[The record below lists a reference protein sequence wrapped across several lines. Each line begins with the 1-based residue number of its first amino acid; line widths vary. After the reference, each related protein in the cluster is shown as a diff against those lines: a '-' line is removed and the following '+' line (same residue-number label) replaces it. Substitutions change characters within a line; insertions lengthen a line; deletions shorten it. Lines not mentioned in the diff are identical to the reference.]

1 METTDDNKLKQAKW
15 EFIDIAVLVAV
26 IILAAIG
33 ILMVFSITG
42 TSIHNN
48 RAGDRMSYVMHSIN
62 GVIGGIVL
70 MVFMTFF
77 PNKLYRGKL
86 GMLILIGTL
95 FIFIIT
101 PIFGLDVPG
110 APYVYRWLR
119 IPGIGIT
126 FQAVDLARIGF
137 TLSLPWIIQYLIDR
151 GQYFSNKVFAHYLIA
166 FGYVIFCTLWI
177 FPGQP
182 DIGSAMVIFL
192 TGAIVFLASGLHKLQ
207 LALLLSIAGTTLVMV
222 LLIGFNNL
230 GFLPNYAQ
238 NRILVWL
245 YPFEYL
251 DLGGRQLVVGFTS
264 IALGGMTGVG
274 LGNSTQALGFAIEPH
289 TDLIVTILA
298 EELGFIAVMGVMIL
312 YFVIAF
318 RCFSTA
324 LKSRDTFK
332 ALVCV
337 GIGAFFLTQPLVNLG
352 GVVGLIP
359 LSGVVLPFISYGM
372 TSKFSTFILIG
383 IYFNIRRSIL
393 IDVERYKILKHEEI
407 INPTPITRNSESDS
421 NVLDFKH

>member
-1 METTDDNKLKQAKW
+1 METTENVKLKQAKRD
-15 EFIDIAVLVAV
+15 FIDITVLVAV

-48 RAGDRMSYVMHSIN
+48 VAGDRMSYVMHSVN
-62 GVIGGIVL
+62 GIIGGIVL
-70 MVFMTFF
+70 MIFMTIF
-77 PNKLYRGKL
+77 PSKLYRGRL
-86 GMLILIGTL
+86 GMLIAIGTIIL
-95 FIFIIT
+95 LIIT
-101 PIFGLDVPG
+101 MFWGQGTDASPNVR
-110 APYVYRWLR
+110 RWLQ
-119 IPGIGIT
+119 IPGLVT

-137 TLSLPWIIQYLIDR
+137 TLSLPWLIQYLIDR
-151 GQYFSNKVFAHYLIA
+151 GEYFSNKVFARYLIA
-166 FGYVIFCTLWI
+166 FAYVVACTLFI
-177 FPGQP
+177 LRQP
-182 DIGSAMVIFL
+182 DLGSAMVIFL
-192 TGAIVFLASGLHKLQ
+192 TGSIVFFASGLHKLQ
-207 LALLLSIAGTTLVMV
+207 LILLLSIAGSV
-222 LLIGFNNL
+222 LLMVVLVGIENL
-230 GFLPNYAQ
+230 GFLLGYQ
-238 NRILVWL
+238 ERRILVWL

-251 DLGGRQLVVGFTS
+251 DLGGLQSVVGFTS

-274 LGNSTQALGFAIEPH
+274 LGNSTQALGFSIEPH

-352 GVVGLIP
+352 GASGLIP
-359 LSGVVLPFISYGM
+359 LSGVVLPLISYGM

-383 IYFNIRRSIL
+383 IYFNVRRSIL
-393 IDVERYKILKHEEI
+393 IENERYKLLKHETMI
-407 INPTPITRNSESDS
+407 SPSRNTDR
-421 NVLDFKH
+421 NILDFRHQ

>member
-1 METTDDNKLKQAKW
+1 METTENNKLKQAKRD
-15 EFIDIAVLVAV
+15 FVDISVLIAAV
-26 IILAAIG
+26 ILAAIG
-33 ILMVFSITG
+33 ILMIFSITG

-62 GVIGGIVL
+62 GVVGGLIL
-70 MVFMTFF
+70 MSFMTFF
-77 PNKLYRGKL
+77 PNRLYRGKL
-86 GMLILIGTL
+86 GLLILAGTSILL
-95 FIFIIT
+95 FIT
-101 PIFGLDVPG
+101 PIIGLDVYG
-110 APYVYRWLR
+110 SEGVYRWLR

-151 GQYFSNKVFAHYLIA
+151 GEYFSDKVFARYLIA
-166 FGYVIFCTLWI
+166 FGFVIACTLMI

-192 TGAIVFLASGLHKLQ
+192 TGTIVFLASGLHKLQ
-207 LALLLSIAGTTLVMV
+207 LALLLSVAGTMLVMI
-222 LLIGFNNL
+222 LLIGFDNL

-274 LGNSTQALGFAIEPH
+274 LGNSTQALGFSIEPH

-298 EELGFIAVMGVMIL
+298 EELGFIAVMLIMIL

-352 GVVGLIP
+352 GVIGLIP
-359 LSGVVLPFISYGM
+359 LSGVVLPLISYGM

-393 IDVERYKILKHEEI
+393 VQNERYKLLKHEEM
-407 INPTPITRNSESDS
+407 INPNRQVDHNI
-421 NVLDFKH
+421 LDFRHQ